1 MKERTK
7 DNLLWAIASFSA
19 MIMALTFTCGVM
31 AAEAGENH
39 IYSAAIFSPNGT
51 DAVVAIR
58 NLGPDAREYTMEIWS
73 ASVRNLPVCART
85 RLLQPGETR
94 WHYFNRSEI
103 EKPGEWEGMS
113 DRFKKDDL
121 SLHIVARGGE
131 LLIDGFY
138 YSIPLKMSATMNI
151 RETAPYSIPLR

>member
-1 MKERTK
+1 MKK
-7 DNLLWAIASFSA
+7 AILILMLLS
-19 MIMALTFTCGVM
+19 G

-73 ASVRNLPVCART
+73 SRVRNFPVWART
-85 RLLQPGETR
+85 HLLLAGETR
-94 WHYFNRSEI
+94 WIYFCRKELG
-103 EKPGEWEGMS
+103 KPGAWEGMS
-113 DRFKKDDL
+113 DAFKEDDF
-121 SLHIVARGGE
+121 SVHIVGRGGE
-131 LLIDGFY
+131 LLIDGLY